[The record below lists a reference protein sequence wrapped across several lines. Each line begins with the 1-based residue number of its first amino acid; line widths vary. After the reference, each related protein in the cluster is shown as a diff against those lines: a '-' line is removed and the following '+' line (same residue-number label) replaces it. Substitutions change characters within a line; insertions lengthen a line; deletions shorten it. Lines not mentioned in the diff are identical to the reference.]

1 MSSSLVITI
10 AVTIAI
16 VWLAFLGVSAL
27 RSRSREEVPA
37 NLAPGATDDTLE
49 TRRLERI
56 QQAAVLLSAF
66 LAVSLPLYFLGEPN
80 RQEGFQE
87 QFDEESLHRG
97 EELVAEFQCWNCHGP
112 DGVGGAASY
121 VEKRTG
127 VQVTW
132 AAPPLNDIFYRYGRD
147 EVVYWTTFG
156 RGNSPMPA
164 WGVPGGGPMN
174 EAQVED
180 VVNYLQSIQLPQ
192 SEVVADT
199 EAVVAGARQAL
210 ANADDVLAGFIVTQS
225 QIVEDLQ
232 RSPELA
238 GPAREI
244 AESAR
249 AALDAAG
256 EGIDTDGD
264 GISDV
269 SEVGISQA
277 SIDAVELL
285 TPPGL
290 EAIVFDPNDP
300 ESTGR
305 PDADTAAEVA
315 ALLRELAGSG
325 YPALGPFADA
335 VEAALEET
343 GEDTDGDG
351 LPDTAETAIT
361 TQLALAVVETLPPGL
376 GVVELDPSNP
386 ATSGEPDAVV
396 ARRVVAELES
406 VALGLRIQADNLE
419 SLLPPAEEG
428 LANLRAAQRE
438 RRWEIDVEG
447 VAASAFGGD
456 LERAERAVAL
466 FNGYCARCHT
476 SGWSAGVPFAQEP
489 GSGGFGPAL
498 WDGRPQVQ
506 FLQKGDLQEFLLV
519 GALIN
524 RPYGVNG
531 FGNGQMP
538 GFGQQLSSDDLGLI
552 VDYLWAG
559 DLNGKGGG

>member
-1 MSSSLVITI
+1 VSSSLVVTI
-10 AVTIAI
+10 AVTIAV
-16 VWLAFLGVSAL
+16 VWLAFLAVSAL
-27 RSRSREEVPA
+27 RSRGREEIPA
-37 NLAPGATDDTLE
+37 NLAPGDTDDTLE
-49 TRRLERI
+49 TRRLERV
-56 QQAAVLLSAF
+56 QQAAVLLSAL
-66 LAVSLPLYFLGEPN
+66 LAVGLPLYFLGEPA
-80 RQEGFQE
+80 RQEGFRE

-97 EELVAEFQCWNCHGP
+97 EEYVAEFQCWNCHGP

-132 AAPPLNDIFYRYGRD
+132 AGPPLNDIFYRYGRD
-147 EVVYWTTFG
+147 EVVYWTTYG

-164 WGVPGGGPMN
+164 WGVDGGGPMN

-180 VVNYLQSIQLPQ
+180 VVNYLQSIQIPQ
-192 SEVVADT
+192 SEVVSDT

-210 ANADDVLAGFIVTQS
+210 ANADQVLESYIIDQS
-225 QIVEDLQ
+225 QIVEDLK

-238 GPAREI
+238 GPLEAV
-244 AESAR
+244 AGSAR
-249 AALDAAG
+249 IALDGAG
-256 EGIDTDGD
+256 QGLDTDGD
-264 GISDV
+264 GISDA
-269 SEVGISQA
+269 SEAAISQA
-277 SIDAVELL
+277 SADAVGLL

-290 EAIVFDPNDP
+290 EAITFDPNDP
-300 ESTGR
+300 ESTGG
-305 PDADTAAEVA
+305 PDAETAAEVA
-315 ALLRELAGSG
+315 GLLRRLAGSG
-325 YPALGPFADA
+325 YPALEPFADA

-351 LPDTAETAIT
+351 LPDTTETAIT
-361 TQLALAVVETLPPGL
+361 TQLALAIEATVPVRAVV
-376 GVVELDPSNP
+376 LDPSNP

-396 ARRVVAELES
+396 ARRVVADLES

-419 SLLPPAEEG
+419 SLLIPAEQG
-428 LANLRAAQRE
+428 LVNLLSARQE

-447 VAASAFGGD
+447 VAASAFAGD
-456 LERAERAVAL
+456 VERAERAVAL

-498 WDGRPQVQ
+498 WDGRSQVQ
-506 FLQKGDLQEFLLV
+506 FLQKSDLQEFLLV
-519 GALIN
+519 GALLN

-538 GFGQQLSSDDLGLI
+538 GFGQQLSAEDLGLI
-552 VDYLWAG
+552 VDYLWDG